1 MLPAVAVNVAEA
13 AFAGTVTEAAG
24 TGSRVLLLANDTT
37 LPAGAAALNA
47 TVQVVAAPEFR
58 LVGLHTSEESVTDAA
73 GATKLTVVDWET
85 PLGTIAEAS
94 FEYPLSVPVPSTAV
108 LT

>member
-1 MLPAVAVNVAEA
+1 MKVVEVAVAGIVIEA
-13 AFAGTVTEAAG
+13 TG
-24 TGSRVLLLANDTT
+24 TGSRVLLLASDTAV
-37 LPAGAAALNA
+37 PFGAAPLNP
-47 TVQVVAAPEFR
+47 TVHVVVTPEFK
-58 LVGLHTSEESVTDAA
+58 VFGLHASEETVTDAA